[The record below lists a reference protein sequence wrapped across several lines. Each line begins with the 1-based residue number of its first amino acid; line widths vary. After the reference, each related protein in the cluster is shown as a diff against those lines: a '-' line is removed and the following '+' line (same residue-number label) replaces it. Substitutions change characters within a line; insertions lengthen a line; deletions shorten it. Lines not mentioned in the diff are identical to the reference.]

1 MAKRANGEGSV
12 NRYNNGWRATITLGR
27 GIEGKLI
34 RKQFY
39 GKTKSEV
46 LKKVDDFKV
55 KNTLGLSTKDDKVT
69 VQEWIKTWLEEYKM
83 NDCRPST
90 MDRYI
95 GIYKN
100 YIENTNLGIIK
111 LKDLKPLTLQ
121 NYYNELVKKKN
132 KTPDTIKIINKVL
145 SGGMRQ
151 AQREQLILNN
161 PCLAVTLPKI
171 QNKSEVMTFTIEEQ
185 KLFLK
190 QLDGNRDKCIFS
202 LALGSGLRI
211 GELLGLKWNDI
222 NFENKELKISRSI
235 KRVKCF
241 DENSDTKTKII
252 EQLPKTKYSIR
263 TIPLPEVIINEL
275 KRHKNIIL
283 KERLKAGE
291 IYKDNDLVF
300 PNEIGGYIDARNLTK
315 RYKRV
320 LSRANIP
327 YRKFHALRHTY
338 ATRLFENGVS
348 LKVIQVLLGHSSIEI
363 TANIYTHVLLDEKV
377 RAVDVLDRCL

>member
-1 MAKRANGEGSV
+1 M
-12 NRYNNGWRATITLGR
+12 Y
-27 GIEGKLI
+27 
-34 RKQFY
+34 
-39 GKTKSEV
+39 
-46 LKKVDDFKV
+46 
-55 KNTLGLSTKDDKVT
+55 
-69 VQEWIKTWLEEYKM
+69 
-83 NDCRPST
+83 
-90 MDRYI
+90 
-95 GIYKN
+95 
-100 YIENTNLGIIK
+100 
-111 LKDLKPLTLQ
+111 
-121 NYYNELVKKKN
+121 
-132 KTPDTIKIINKVL
+132 
-145 SGGMRQ
+145 
-151 AQREQLILNN
+151 
-161 PCLAVTLPKI
+161 
-171 QNKSEVMTFTIEEQ
+171 
-185 KLFLK
+185 
-190 QLDGNRDKCIFS
+190 FS

-348 LKVIQVLLGHSSIEI
+348 LKVIQVLLGHSSMEI
-363 TANIYTHVLLDEKV
+363 TANIYTHVLPDEKV